1 MRFFAVAFL
10 LFSLTNFAQKTPSTV
25 LFLKGNGNQ
34 TATYKETI
42 DYYTLLANDF
52 SSIKIIEMG
61 ATDSG
66 EPTSRDF
73 NPENNLTSLKFKKTK
88 LSFDK

>member
-1 MRFFAVAFL
+1 MRFFTVAFL
-10 LFSLTNFAQKTPSTV
+10 LFSLTNFAQKNTKYST
-25 LFLKGNGNQ
+25 FLKRNGNQ

-61 ATDSG
+61 ADS
-66 EPTSRDF
+66 EPLHLVILM
-73 NPENNLTSLKFKKTK
+73 ENNLTSLKFKKTK

>member
-25 LFLKGNGNQ
+25 LFFEKETEIKRQLI
-34 TATYKETI
+34 ETI

-66 EPTSRDF
+66 EPLHRDF
-73 NPENNLTSLKFKKTK
+73 NPENLTSLKFKKQSY
-88 LSFDK
+88 SFDK

>member
-1 MRFFAVAFL
+1 MRFFPVAFYYY
-10 LFSLTNFAQKTPSTV
+10 FINKFRSKKHQVQYF
-25 LFLKGNGNQ
+25 FWKGNGNQ

-66 EPTSRDF
+66 EPLHLVILIRR
-73 NPENNLTSLKFKKTK
+73 NNLTSLKFKKQ
-88 LSFDK
+88 LFFW

>member
-25 LFLKGNGNQ
+25 LFFEKGNGNQ

-42 DYYTLLANDF
+42 DYIPY
-52 SSIKIIEMG
+52 
-61 ATDSG
+61 
-66 EPTSRDF
+66 
-73 NPENNLTSLKFKKTK
+73 
-88 LSFDK
+88 

>member
-10 LFSLTNFAQKTPSTV
+10 LFSLTNFAQKKHQV
-25 LFLKGNGNQ
+25 QYFFLKRNGNQ

-66 EPTSRDF
+66 EPYIS
-73 NPENNLTSLKFKKTK
+73 
-88 LSFDK
+88 

>member
-10 LFSLTNFAQKTPSTV
+10 LFSLTNFAQKKQSTV
-25 LFLKGNGNQ
+25 LFFEKENQ

-61 ATDSG
+61 ADSG
-66 EPTSRDF
+66 EPYIS
-73 NPENNLTSLKFKKTK
+73 
-88 LSFDK
+88 